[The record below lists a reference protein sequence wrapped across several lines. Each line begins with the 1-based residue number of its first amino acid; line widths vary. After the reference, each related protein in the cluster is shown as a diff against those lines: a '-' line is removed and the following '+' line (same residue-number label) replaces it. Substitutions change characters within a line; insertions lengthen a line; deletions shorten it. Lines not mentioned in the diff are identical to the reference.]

1 MTTTFETAQVGDKV
15 FDIKHGW
22 GLIIEIFSKNMRPI
36 TVQFSKCDRRS
47 YMFNGK
53 YSETDKTQVLFW
65 DEVII
70 TPPPKPLPKLEVD
83 TKVLVWDISPT
94 EKTKA
99 YFSHFDKHG
108 KAVTFRYG
116 KTSWSR
122 NNDETL
128 FTWQHW
134 ELAKE

>member
-1 MTTTFETAQVGDKV
+1 MTTFETAKADDRV

-22 GLIIEIFSKNMRPI
+22 GLISKVFPKNMRPI
-36 TVQFSKCDRRS
+36 TVQFSKYARS

-53 YSETDKTQVLFW
+53 YSETDRNQVLFW
-65 DEVII
+65 DEVNI
-70 TPPPKPLPKLEVD
+70 TAPPKPLPKLEVD
-83 TKVLVWDISPT
+83 TKVLVWDTSHT

-134 ELAKE
+134 ELAKD

>member
-1 MTTTFETAQVGDKV
+1 MTTTFENAKVGDRVWCLYYNKWLTIT
-15 FDIKHGW
+15 DI
-22 GLIIEIFSKNMRPI
+22 NMEYKYPI
-36 TVQFSKCDRRS
+36 QTDLNS
-47 YMFNGK
+47 YTIDGRINMESRGRL
-53 YSETDKTQVLFW
+53 LFW
-65 DEVII
+65 NEVVI
-70 TPPPKPLPKLEVD
+70 TPPPKPLPRLEVD
-83 TKVLVWDISPT
+83 TKVLVWDTSHT

-116 KTSWSR
+116 RTSWSR

-134 ELAKE
+134 ELAKD

>member
-1 MTTTFETAQVGDKV
+1 MTTFETAIVGDEV

-22 GLIIEIFSKNMRPI
+22 GLVSKIYPKNMRPL
-36 TVQFSKCDRRS
+36 TVQFSKYDRS
-47 YMFNGK
+47 YMFSGK
-53 YSETDKTQVLFW
+53 YSETDKNQVLFW
-65 DEVII
+65 DEVSI
-70 TPPPKPLPKLEVD
+70 TPPEKPLPKLEVD
-83 TKVLVWDISPT
+83 TKVLVWDTSHT

-108 KAVTFRYG
+108 KAVTFGYG

-134 ELAKE
+134 ELAKD